1 MQTQL
6 MQKAVWVCLI
16 KQRKGLDK
24 ERLQLICFKTTP
36 PPSSFSSS
44 LPSVIYYRQSMNSPP
59 E

>member
-1 MQTQL
+1 MQAQL

-24 ERLQLICFKTTP
+24 ELLQLICFKTP